1 MASLEK
7 LLVISSEDKDNPT
20 DSNSDF
26 TVTLK
31 ESYYTQNVL
40 RVLVKEITVPNVF
53 PNIRGSDYGSSQ
65 NNVLVVSVALQPPIT
80 ITIPEGQYLLG
91 SVNPLLD
98 FVTVLTNQINT
109 AIAPATIAI
118 NYNELTNKLEFTMAG
133 ADMTIYGT
141 NSIPPLTTAEAETLI
156 TDTIGLPPQGVL
168 LLNGI
173 PQSAPFQVDL
183 SGYQNVYVHSKEV
196 ADTHGIDGDSGLI
209 ALVDPVSLSDAPFGA
224 YAYKQENDDELASI
238 VYEDVRNLSRLR
250 IVLRDN
256 LGNKLPIGNH
266 TMNIVLK
273 IYLAS
278 G

>member
-7 LLVISSEDKDNPT
+7 LLVISSEDKDNPA

-53 PNIRGSDYGSSQ
+53 PNIRGTDYGSSQ
-65 NNVLVVSVALQPPIT
+65 NNTLIIDDGSQKT
-80 ITIPEGQYLLG
+80 ITLPEGQYLIN
-91 SVNPLLD
+91 SSNPALD
-98 FVTVLTNQINT
+98 FT
-109 AIAPATIAI
+109 TILQNAL
-118 NYNELTNKLEFTMAG
+118 NAVSASTFVVSYNELTNKIEFEVTAG
-133 ADMTIYGT
+133 FPVVIFS
-141 NSIPPLTTAEAETLI
+141 NSPPF
-156 TDTIGLPPQGVL
+156 GLPISNMADVL
-168 LLNGI
+168 GLTENIQILVGNTE
-173 PQSAPFQVDL
+173 SAQAQVDL

-209 ALVDPVSLSDAPFGA
+209 ALVDPISLTDAPFGA

-256 LGNKLPIGNH
+256 LGNKLPIGTH

-273 IYLAS
+273 IYLSS

>member
-7 LLVISSEDKDNPT
+7 LLVISSEDKDSPLQ
-20 DSNSDF
+20 SNSDF
-26 TVTLK
+26 SVTLK

-65 NNVLVVSVALQPPIT
+65 NNTLIIDDGSQKT
-80 ITIPEGQYLLG
+80 ITLPEGQYLIN
-91 SVNPLLD
+91 SSNPALD
-98 FVTVLTNQINT
+98 FT
-109 AIAPATIAI
+109 TILQSAI
-118 NYNELTNKLEFTMAG
+118 NAVSLSNVVVTYNELTNKIEFEVTAG
-133 ADMTIYGT
+133 VPIVIFS
-141 NSIPPLTTAEAETLI
+141 NKLPF
-156 TDTIGLPPQGVL
+156 GLPTSNMADVL
-168 LLNGI
+168 GLTSNLQILVGNTESS
-173 PQSAPFQVDL
+173 QAQVDL
-183 SGYQNVYVHSKEV
+183 SGYQNVYVHSKEI

-209 ALVDPVSLSDAPFGA
+209 ALVDPVRLTDAPFGA
-224 YAYKQENDDELASI
+224 YAYKPEKDDDLASI
-238 VYEDVRNLSRLR
+238 VYEDVRSLSRLR

-256 LGNKLPIGNH
+256 LGNKLPIGTH

>member
-7 LLVISSEDKDNPT
+7 LLVISSEDKDSPT
-20 DSNSDF
+20 QSNSDF
-26 TVTLK
+26 SVTLK

-40 RVLVKEITVPNVF
+40 RVLVKEITIPNVF
-53 PNIRGSDYGSSQ
+53 PNIRGSEYGSSS
-65 NNVLVVSVALQPPIT
+65 NNTLVIFDGFERVVTL
-80 ITIPEGQYLLG
+80 PEGQYLIN
-91 SVNPLLD
+91 SSNPLLD
-98 FVTVLTNQINT
+98 FT
-109 AIAPATIAI
+109 TILENAI
-118 NYNELTNKLEFTMAG
+118 NAVSTSSVSISYNELTNKIEFEVTAG
-133 ADMTIYGT
+133 TPVSFYSKDEPSFVRSSMSDVLG
-141 NSIPPLTTAEAETLI
+141 LTQTL
-156 TDTIGLPPQGVL
+156 QVL
-168 LLNGI
+168 VGNTE
-173 PQSAPFQVDL
+173 SAQAQLDL

-209 ALVDPVSLSDAPFGA
+209 ALVDPVSLSDAPFGS

-256 LGNKLPIGNH
+256 LGNRLPIGTH
-266 TMNIVLK
+266 KMNIVLK

>member
-53 PNIRGSDYGSSQ
+53 PNIRGTAYGSSQ
-65 NNVLVVSVALQPPIT
+65 NNVLLFTDPSGQVVT
-80 ITIPEGQYLLG
+80 MPEGQYLIN
-91 SVNPLLD
+91 SSNPLLD
-98 FVTVLTNQINT
+98 FTSILEGLMTSITV
-109 AIAPATIAI
+109 ATISVS
-118 NYNELTNKLEFTMAG
+118 YDELTNKIVFEVANDGSPNITILASSPMAKVLG
-133 ADMTIYGT
+133 ITEDLVVPA
-141 NSIPPLTTAEAETLI
+141 TATP
-156 TDTIGLPPQGVL
+156 TSPSG
-168 LLNGI
+168 
-173 PQSAPFQVDL
+173 QVDL
-183 SGYQNVYVHSKEV
+183 SGYSNVYIHSKEV

-209 ALVDPVSLSDAPFGA
+209 ALVDPISLTDAPFGA

-256 LGNKLPIGNH
+256 LGNKLPIGTH

-273 IYLAS
+273 IYLSS

>member
-7 LLVISSEDKDNPT
+7 LLVISSEDKDNPA

-26 TVTLK
+26 TVTLR

-53 PNIRGSDYGSSQ
+53 PNVRGSDYGSSQ
-65 NNVLVVSVALQPPIT
+65 NNLLSISTGGPPLS
-80 ITIPEGQYLLG
+80 ITIPEGQYLIN
-91 SVNPLLD
+91 SSNPLLD
-98 FVTVLTNQINT
+98 FVTVLTNRINSS
-109 AIAPATIAI
+109 IGPATIAI
-118 NYNELTNKLEFTMAG
+118 TYNELTNKLEFTMTG
-133 ADMTIYGT
+133 SNLNIFGSSDT
-141 NSIPPLTTAEAETLI
+141 PPLSTLGAQI
-156 TDTIGLPPQGVL
+156 LINDVLGLPSTSFFLADGV
-168 LLNGI
+168 
-173 PQSAPFQVDL
+173 PTSAPFQVDL
-183 SGYQNVYVHSKEV
+183 SGFQNVYVHSKEV

-238 VYEDVRNLSRLR
+238 VYEDIRNLSRLR

-256 LGNKLPIGNH
+256 LGNKLPIGTH
-266 TMNIVLK
+266 KMNIVLK

>member
-7 LLVISSEDKDNPT
+7 LLVISSEDKDDPNS
-20 DSNSDF
+20 SNSDF
-26 TVTLK
+26 NVTLK

-65 NNVLVVSVALQPPIT
+65 NNILNFNEPAPLQVIL
-80 ITIPEGQYLLG
+80 PEGQYLIN
-91 SVNPLLD
+91 SSNPLLD
-98 FVTVLTNQINT
+98 FTSILET
-109 AIAPATIAI
+109 AMTSISVATISVS
-118 NYNELTNKLEFTMAG
+118 YNELTNKIVFEVANDGSPNITIPASTPMAKVLG
-133 ADMTIYGT
+133 ITSDLTI
-141 NSIPPLTTAEAETLI
+141 PATATP
-156 TDTIGLPPQGVL
+156 TSPSGL
-168 LLNGI
+168 
-173 PQSAPFQVDL
+173 VDL
-183 SGYQNVYVHSKEV
+183 SGYQNVYIHSKEI

-209 ALVDPVSLSDAPFGA
+209 ALVDDISLTNAPFGS
-224 YAYKQENDDELASI
+224 YAYKGENDDELASI

-256 LGNKLPIGNH
+256 LGNKLPIGTH
-266 TMNIVLK
+266 TMNVILK

>member
-7 LLVISSEDKDNPT
+7 LLVISSQDKDDPT
-20 DSNSDF
+20 SSNSDF
-26 TVTLK
+26 NVTLK

-40 RVLVKEITVPNVF
+40 RVLVKEVTIPNVF
-53 PNIRGSDYGSSQ
+53 PNIRGVDYGTSQ
-65 NNVLVVSVALQPPIT
+65 NNILLFTDPSGQVVTL
-80 ITIPEGQYLLG
+80 PEGQYLIN
-91 SVNPLLD
+91 SSNPLLD
-98 FVTVLTNQINT
+98 FTSILEGLMTSISV
-109 AIAPATIAI
+109 ATISVS
-118 NYNELTNKLEFTMAG
+118 YNELTNKIVFEVANDGSPNITILKDSPMASVLG
-133 ADMTIYGT
+133 ITEDLVVPA
-141 NSIPPLTTAEAETLI
+141 TATP
-156 TDTIGLPPQGVL
+156 TSPSG
-168 LLNGI
+168 
-173 PQSAPFQVDL
+173 QVDL

-209 ALVDPVSLSDAPFGA
+209 ALVDPVSLSDAPFGS

-256 LGNKLPIGNH
+256 LGNKLPIGTH

>member
-7 LLVISSEDKDNPT
+7 LLAISSEDKENPA

-53 PNIRGSDYGSSQ
+53 PNIRGSAYGSSQ
-65 NNVLVVSVALQPPIT
+65 NNEIIISINGGPPQT
-80 ITIPEGQYLLG
+80 QTLPEGQYLIN
-91 SVNPLLD
+91 SVNPIID
-98 FVTVLTNQINT
+98 FTSNLESVLAP
-109 AIAPATIAI
+109 AIAPATISI
-118 NYNELTNKLEFTMAG
+118 TYNELTNKIGFEMTGATLQIIGSDFLNPNDTVMNDVLGITTTFQITNGAG
-133 ADMTIYGT
+133 VRY
-141 NSIPPLTTAEAETLI
+141 PPY
-156 TDTIGLPPQGVL
+156 
-168 LLNGI
+168 
-173 PQSAPFQVDL
+173 QVDL

-238 VYEDVRNLSRLR
+238 VYEDIRNLSRIR

-256 LGNKLPIGNH
+256 LGNKLPIGTH
-266 TMNIVLK
+266 KMNIVLK

>member
-7 LLVISSEDKDNPT
+7 LLVISSEDKDNPA

-53 PNIRGSDYGSSQ
+53 PNIRGTDYGSSQ
-65 NNVLVVSVALQPPIT
+65 NNVLLFTDPSGQVVTL
-80 ITIPEGQYLLG
+80 PEGQYLIN
-91 SVNPLLD
+91 SSNPLLD
-98 FVTVLTNQINT
+98 FTSILEGLMTSITV
-109 AIAPATIAI
+109 ATISVS
-118 NYNELTNKLEFTMAG
+118 YDELTNKIVFEVANDGSPNITILASSPMASVLG
-133 ADMTIYGT
+133 ITEDLVVPA
-141 NSIPPLTTAEAETLI
+141 TATP
-156 TDTIGLPPQGVL
+156 TSPSG
-168 LLNGI
+168 
-173 PQSAPFQVDL
+173 QVDL
-183 SGYQNVYVHSKEV
+183 SGYSNVYIHSKEV

-209 ALVDPVSLSDAPFGA
+209 ALVDPISLTDAPFGA

-256 LGNKLPIGNH
+256 LGNKLPIGTH

-273 IYLAS
+273 IYLSS